1 MELIKMSLRQILVD
15 TFTNTNI
22 PENIDDLKI
31 GDFEEWDSI
40 GNFNLILAVEQKYGV
55 RFDITNLDKI
65 KSVKDIKKFLDND
78 FSK

>member
-1 MELIKMSLRQILVD
+1 MSLRQILVD

-55 RFDITNLDKI
+55 RFDISNLDKI

>member
-1 MELIKMSLRQILVD
+1 MSLRQILVD

-40 GNFNLILAVEQKYGV
+40 GNFNLILAVEQKYKV
-55 RFDITNLDKI
+55 QFDMENLDKI
-65 KSVKDIKKFLDND
+65 KSIKDIKKFLENNV
-78 FSK
+78 SK

>member
-1 MELIKMSLRQILVD
+1 MNLRQILVD

-55 RFDITNLDKI
+55 RFDISNLDKI
-65 KSVKDIKKFLDND
+65 KSVKDIKNFLDND

>member
-1 MELIKMSLRQILVD
+1 MNLRQILVD

-40 GNFNLILAVEQKYGV
+40 GNFNLILAVEQKYKV
-55 RFDITNLDKI
+55 QFDMENLDKI
-65 KSVKDIKKFLDND
+65 KSIKDIKKFLEND

>member
-1 MELIKMSLRQILVD
+1 MNLRQILVD

-55 RFDITNLDKI
+55 RFDISNLDKI

>member
-1 MELIKMSLRQILVD
+1 MELIKMNLRQILVD

>member
-1 MELIKMSLRQILVD
+1 MNLRQILVD

-31 GDFEEWDSI
+31 GEFEEWDSI

>member
-1 MELIKMSLRQILVD
+1 MSLRQILID
-15 TFTNTNI
+15 TFTKSNI

-40 GNFNLILAVEQKYGV
+40 GNFNLILAVEQKYKIQ
-55 RFDITNLDKI
+55 FDIENLDKI
-65 KSVKDIKKFLDND
+65 KSIKDIKKFLEND

>member
-1 MELIKMSLRQILVD
+1 MNLRQILVD